1 MNEKVK
7 ALGLEA
13 RKLSPDE
20 RIALVEDVLA
30 SLDPT
35 DPVLDELW
43 AKEAQD
49 RLAAFRAGE
58 IEAEDLE
65 NVIAKYRRP

>member
-30 SLDPT
+30 SLPT
-35 DPVLDELW
+35 NPVLDELW
-43 AKEAQD
+43 AKEAED
-49 RLAAFRAGE
+49 RLAAYRDGE
-58 IEAEDLE
+58 MASISLE
-65 NVIAKYRRP
+65 EIMARYRRP